1 MGSGPVWI
9 VAFTVQVQAPT
20 TTVASTGL
28 AKQGPGVEITLTGP
42 SATANIPG
50 SYNDPADLYGFI
62 LVFVAVGLI
71 LLVSKFVSARRRRG
85 GGRTREAAS
94 R

>member
-1 MGSGPVWI
+1 M
-9 VAFTVQVQAPT
+9 AFTVQVQAPT
-20 TTVASTGL
+20 TSVASTGL

-42 SATANIPG
+42 NATANIPG
-50 SYNDPADLYGFI
+50 TYNDPADLYGFI

-71 LLVSKFVSARRRRG
+71 LLVSRLVSGRRRRG
-85 GGRTREAAS
+85 RGRTREVAS